1 MKESSEA
8 NVTHVLNNDVDM
20 LLPEAFKL
28 VGLVAQEES
37 RRARS
42 DHRCRCPTH
51 IPGHELAE
59 ARAHVARG
67 QVVIRHVITS
77 VAHSETNIKSSLLQ
91 SSCSSIYA
99 TLVVLLL
106 ALKGLLFNFHFA

>member
-28 VGLVAQEES
+28 VSLVAQEES

-106 ALKGLLFNFHFA
+106 AFV